1 MSGQHAVNRSARP
14 ALYLVMVMLLAL
26 VPVSSPGGAF
36 ALQEIPT
43 PNRVSAQMYDYQI
56 FVASPNSTAGGDGF
70 LTTDEPQSG
79 GQKDIVVSEQT
90 AQFKSPRMLTDLFVE
105 GYNGLVRIKMFHTVE
120 ASNPGVNATYTF
132 TLVNG
137 GSSWSDTV
145 RIEACERTLFN
156 SCPVLEASAEISVPA
171 DGFNIDEDEQLVL
184 EISADME
191 GCQDQN
197 PGNGLPSTDCTATI
211 FFNDIEGTSDHT
223 KLEFKSN
230 ALSESLLIVQRD
242 GAELIDG
249 SQLEWYPNDSPDNRI
264 MQFRFQVESSF
275 GRFDINSVRLSLV
288 DPSGIMKVDQALS
301 GSLEGVDDTNW
312 AISGIYDWE
321 YSRGSMT
328 PGEYFVSLEVTD
340 IQGNTIVIEH
350 EDLVMKQ
357 FGVSL
362 LHGEGVER
370 SVEYIAPSQIT
381 VIPLQLQHRGSSGQ
395 LDIDLQVITNFN
407 SNWNVSFDAPGGYIL
422 NEGGAIVNP
431 ILTIESPQ
439 DLRNAPPQLV
449 IRAVG
454 KAIVDGSPEIVAT
467 ETLYLDLEKVDTYAS
482 PFTSIWNENRTQQF
496 DNSSRHDSF
505 DTSTPRFVED
515 GEFTVFIMEIWNNG
529 FDEDEFRI
537 DILERS
543 KAIIQIVDNDTGVVI
558 VEDLNDGTYHTDSI
572 NRHMT
577 EVLQIRVKPSGD
589 RDDSDQGLIRF
600 EVASEGNS
608 SKVSEVEFTIQRTF
622 GVRAE
627 PVFDCDSVPL
637 GTVNQTS
644 CSDGMSMRIRVTNSI
659 SDSSTSTNWRLIN
672 PADLQRNIDSD
683 ETYSQWEFKIVDN
696 SGDSIPYL
704 TLAPQQSG
712 EVTLEIDPPDQVE
725 MDSHILYLR
734 IIEADVEDDPAYFDM
749 QFIVEIGPGNV
760 QLEIVQ
766 VSADAP
772 INAGEERDL
781 VFRVKNLGNQ
791 PQFVYVDVDCSSS
804 STVCT
809 GWDSDIRGTG
819 NLLTIEAYGQEDFTV
834 EISSPSNARS
844 GERVEFTVVAEP
856 QTLAG
861 QGSVD
866 DEQISSANLVVTM
879 TVEIPDI
886 ITALMNEI
894 VNPSPTMLLV
904 FIVALVTIVLGV
916 QNRRNRRRL
925 ANLAYE
931 EMEDEGDED
940 DDQEVDEF
948 DFELPA
954 ALGSEEDSSG
964 DEFEIEF
971 DDDDIELLE

>member
-1 MSGQHAVNRSARP
+1 
-14 ALYLVMVMLLAL
+14 MVMLLAL

-79 GQKDIVVSEQT
+79 GQRDIVVSEQT

-132 TLVNG
+132 TLVSG

-145 RIEACERTLFN
+145 RIEACERTLL
-156 SCPVLEASAEISVPA
+156 SGCPVLEASAEISVPA
-171 DGFNIDEDEQLVL
+171 DGFDIDEDEQLVL

-301 GSLEGVDDTNW
+301 DSLEGVDDTNW

-340 IQGNTIVIEH
+340 IQGHTIVIEH

-362 LHGEGVER
+362 LHGDGVER

-454 KAIVDGSPEIVAT
+454 EAIVDGSPEIVAT

-608 SKVSEVEFTIQRTF
+608 SKISEVEFTIQRTF

>member
-1 MSGQHAVNRSARP
+1 
-14 ALYLVMVMLLAL
+14 MLLSLA
-26 VPVSSPGGAF
+26 PMSYHGDTS
-36 ALQEIPT
+36 ALQEVPS
-43 PNRVSAQMYDYQI
+43 PNHVSTQMYDYQI
-56 FVASPNSTAGGDGF
+56 YVAQPNSTAGGDGF
-70 LTTDEPQSG
+70 LTTQEPSSG
-79 GQKDIVVSEQT
+79 GQKDIVVSEET

-105 GYNGLVRIKMFHTVE
+105 GYSGKVRIKMFHTVE

-137 GSSWSDTV
+137 GDAWSDTV
-145 RIEACERTLFN
+145 RIEACERTLF
-156 SCPVLEASAEISVPA
+156 SGCPVLEASAEIGIPA

-184 EISADME
+184 EINAEME

-197 PGNGLPSTDCTATI
+197 PGNGLPSSDCSATI

-230 ALSESLLIVQRD
+230 ALSESLLMVQRD
-242 GAELIDG
+242 GAELVDG
-249 SQLEWYPNDSPDNRI
+249 AQLDWYPNDSPENRL
-264 MQFRFQVESSF
+264 MQFRFQVESAF

-288 DPSGIMKVDQALS
+288 DPSGIMKVDQPLS
-301 GSLEGVDDTNW
+301 DSLDGVDDTFW
-312 AISGIYDWE
+312 AISGIFDWE

-328 PGEYFVSLEVTD
+328 PGEYLASLEVTD
-340 IQGNTIVIEH
+340 IQGHTIVVEH
-350 EDLVMKQ
+350 EDLIMKQ

-362 LHGEGVER
+362 LHGDDADR

-395 LDIDLQVITNFN
+395 LDVDLQVITNFN
-407 SNWNVSFDAPGGYIL
+407 SNWNVSFDAPGGYLL
-422 NEGGAIVNP
+422 NEGGAIINP

-454 KAIVDGSPEIVAT
+454 EAIVDGSPEIVAT
-467 ETLYLDLEKVDTYAS
+467 ETLYLDLEKVDTYA
-482 PFTSIWNENRTQQF
+482 PPLTSIWNENRTQQY
-496 DNSSRHDSF
+496 DNSSRPDSF
-505 DTSTPRFVED
+505 DTSVPRFVED

-558 VEDLNDGTYHTDSI
+558 VEDLGDGTYHTDSI

-589 RDDSDQGLIRF
+589 RDDPDQGMVRF

-637 GTVNQTS
+637 GTVNQTT
-644 CSDGMSMRIRVTNSI
+644 CSDGMSMRVRVTNSV
-659 SDSSTSTNWRLIN
+659 SDSTTSTNWRLIN
-672 PADLQRNIDSD
+672 PADLQRNIDAD
-683 ETYSQWEFKIVDN
+683 ESYSQWEFKIVDN

-712 EVTLEIDPPDQVE
+712 EVILEIDPPDQVK
-725 MDSHILYLR
+725 MDSHVLYLR

-772 INAGEERDL
+772 INAGEERDI

-804 STVCT
+804 SIACT

-834 EISSPSNARS
+834 EISSPPNARS

-866 DEQISSANLVVTM
+866 DEQMSSANLVVTM

-894 VNPSPTMLLV
+894 LNPSPTMLLV
-904 FIVALVTIVLGV
+904 FIVALITIVLGV

-925 ANLAYE
+925 ANLAY
-931 EMEDEGDED
+931 DENMVDEED
-940 DDQEVDEF
+940 DGEGELDEDEF
-948 DFELPA
+948 DFDLPD
-954 ALGSEEDSSG
+954 ALGSEDDFSE

>member
-1 MSGQHAVNRSARP
+1 MVNRSARP
-14 ALYLVMVMLLAL
+14 ALYLVIVMLFAL
-26 VPVSSPGGAF
+26 VPISSPGDIST
-36 ALQEIPT
+36 LQETQPSYS
-43 PNRVSAQMYDYQI
+43 VSSQMYDYQI
-56 FVASPNSTAGGDGF
+56 YVASPNSTAGGDGF
-70 LTTDEPQSG
+70 LTTREPTSG
-79 GQKDIVVSEQT
+79 GQKSIVVSEET
-90 AQFKSPRMLTDLFVE
+90 AQFKSPRLLTDLYIE
-105 GYNGLVRIKMFHTVE
+105 GYTSQVRINFWHTVE
-120 ASNPGVNATYTF
+120 SSGPGVNATYTF
-132 TLVNG
+132 TLRYGNDVVG
-137 GSSWSDTV
+137 TV
-145 RIEACERTLFN
+145 SERLPACESTLFQPC
-156 SCPVLEASAEISVPA
+156 SEIEDSTEIDVNN
-171 DGFNIDEDEQLVL
+171 GFTIPEDEQLIL
-184 EISADME
+184 EITADLE
-191 GCQDQN
+191 GCQQN
-197 PGNGLPSTDCTATI
+197 PGGGLPSTTCSATV
-211 FFNDIEGTSDHT
+211 FFNEIDGRTDYT
-223 KLEFKSN
+223 KIEFKSN
-230 ALSESLLIVQRD
+230 ALSQSLLMVQRD
-242 GAELIDG
+242 GAELVDG
-249 SQLEWYPNDSPDNRI
+249 NQLDWYPNDSPENRV
-264 MQFRFQVESSF
+264 MQFRFQVESAF

-288 DPSGIMKVDQALS
+288 DPSGIMKVDQS
-301 GSLEGVDDTNW
+301 ITGSLDGVVDTSW

-321 YSRGSMT
+321 YSRGSMA
-328 PGEYFVSLEVTD
+328 PGEYLPSLEVTD
-340 IQGNTIVIEH
+340 IQGHTIVIEH

-357 FGVSL
+357 FGVSIQ
-362 LHGEGVER
+362 HGDDADR
-370 SVEYIAPSQIT
+370 KVEYIAPSQIT

-395 LDIDLQVITNFN
+395 LDVDLQVITNFN
-407 SNWNVSFDAPGGYIL
+407 SNWNVSFDAPGGYLL

-454 KAIVDGSPEIVAT
+454 EAILDGSPEIVAT
-467 ETLYLDLEKVDTYAS
+467 ETLYFDLEKVDTYAS
-482 PFTSIWNENRTQQF
+482 PLTSIWNENRTQQY
-496 DNSSRHDSF
+496 DNSSRPDSF
-505 DTSTPRFVED
+505 DTSVPRFVEN

-529 FDEDEFRI
+529 FDDDEFRI

-558 VEDLNDGTYHTDSI
+558 VEDIGDGTYHTDSI
-572 NRHMT
+572 SRHMT

-589 RDDSDQGLIRF
+589 RDDPDQGLVRF

-622 GVRAE
+622 GVQAE

-637 GTVNQTS
+637 GTVNQTT
-644 CSDGMSMRIRVTNSI
+644 CTDGMSMRIRVTNSI
-659 SDSSTSTNWRLIN
+659 SDSSTSTNWRFIN
-672 PADLQRNIDSD
+672 PSDLQRNIDAD
-683 ETYSQWEFKIVDN
+683 ESYSQWEFKILDN
-696 SGDSIPYL
+696 SGDSVPYL

-712 EVTLEIDPPDQVE
+712 EVTLEIDPTDQVE

-749 QFIVEIGPGNV
+749 QFIVEIGPGDV

-772 INAGEERDL
+772 INAGEERDI

-809 GWDSDIRGTG
+809 GWDSDIRGSG
-819 NLLTIEAYGQEDFTV
+819 NLLTIDAYGQKDFTV
-834 EISSPSNARS
+834 EITSPSNARS

-866 DEQISSANLVVTM
+866 EEQMSSANLVITM

-904 FIVALVTIVLGV
+904 FIVALVTIILGV

-925 ANLAYE
+925 ANLSYE
-931 EMEDEGDED
+931 EMDEEDKDED
-940 DDQEVDEF
+940 DEDELDF
-948 DFELPA
+948 DLPD
-954 ALGSEEDSSG
+954 ALGSEDDSEEG
-964 DEFEIEF
+964 EFEIEF

>member
-1 MSGQHAVNRSARP
+1 MSYHGDTSV
-14 ALYLVMVMLLAL
+14 
-26 VPVSSPGGAF
+26 
-36 ALQEIPT
+36 LQEAPS
-43 PNRVSAQMYDYQI
+43 PNHVSTQMYDYQI
-56 FVASPNSTAGGDGF
+56 YVAQPNSTAGGDGF
-70 LTTDEPQSG
+70 LTTQEPSSG
-79 GQKDIVVSEQT
+79 GQKNIVVSEET

-105 GYNGLVRIKMFHTVE
+105 GYSGKVRIKMFHTVE

-137 GSSWSDTV
+137 GDAWSDTV
-145 RIEACERTLFN
+145 RIEACERTLF
-156 SCPVLEASAEISVPA
+156 SGCPVLEASAEIGIPA
-171 DGFNIDEDEQLVL
+171 DGFTIDEDEQLVL
-184 EISADME
+184 EINADME

-197 PGNGLPSTDCTATI
+197 PGNGLPSSDCSATI

-230 ALSESLLIVQRD
+230 ALSESLLMVQRD
-242 GAELIDG
+242 GAELVDG
-249 SQLEWYPNDSPDNRI
+249 AQLDWYPNDSPENRL
-264 MQFRFQVESSF
+264 MQFRFQVESAF

-288 DPSGIMKVDQALS
+288 DPSGIMKVDQPLS
-301 GSLEGVDDTNW
+301 DSLDGVDDTFW
-312 AISGIYDWE
+312 AISGIFDWE

-328 PGEYFVSLEVTD
+328 PGEYLASLEVTD
-340 IQGNTIVIEH
+340 IQGHTIVVEH

-362 LHGEGVER
+362 LHGDDADR

-395 LDIDLQVITNFN
+395 LDVDLQVITNFN
-407 SNWNVSFDAPGGYIL
+407 SNWNVSFDAPGGYLL
-422 NEGGAIVNP
+422 NEGGAIINP

-454 KAIVDGSPEIVAT
+454 EAIVDGSPEIVAT
-467 ETLYLDLEKVDTYAS
+467 ETLYLDLEKVDTYA
-482 PFTSIWNENRTQQF
+482 PPLTSIWNENRTQQY
-496 DNSSRHDSF
+496 DNSSRPDSF
-505 DTSTPRFVED
+505 DTSVPRFVED

-543 KAIIQIVDNDTGVVI
+543 KSIIQIVDNDTGVVI
-558 VEDLNDGTYHTDSI
+558 VEDLGDGTYHTDSI

-589 RDDSDQGLIRF
+589 RDDSDQGLVRF

-637 GTVNQTS
+637 GTVNQTT
-644 CSDGMSMRIRVTNSI
+644 CSDGMSMRVRVTNSV
-659 SDSSTSTNWRLIN
+659 SDSTTSTNWRLVN

-683 ETYSQWEFKIVDN
+683 ESYSQWEFKIVDN

-712 EVTLEIDPPDQVE
+712 EVILEIDPPDQVK
-725 MDSHILYLR
+725 MDSHVLYLR

-772 INAGEERDL
+772 INAGEERDI

-804 STVCT
+804 SIACT

-834 EISSPSNARS
+834 EISSPPNARS

-866 DEQISSANLVVTM
+866 DEQMSSANLVVTM

-894 VNPSPTMLLV
+894 LNPSPTMLLV
-904 FIVALVTIVLGV
+904 FIVALITIVLGV

-925 ANLAYE
+925 ANLAY
-931 EMEDEGDED
+931 DENTVNEED
-940 DDQEVDEF
+940 DDEGELDEDEF
-948 DFELPA
+948 DFDLPD
-954 ALGSEEDSSG
+954 ALGSEDDFSE

>member
-1 MSGQHAVNRSARP
+1 
-14 ALYLVMVMLLAL
+14 MVMLLAL

-90 AQFKSPRMLTDLFVE
+90 AQFKSPRMLTNLFVE

-137 GSSWSDTV
+137 GSSWSDAV

-301 GSLEGVDDTNW
+301 DSLEGVDDTNW

-340 IQGNTIVIEH
+340 IQGHTIVIEH

-454 KAIVDGSPEIVAT
+454 EAIVDGSPEIVAT

-608 SKVSEVEFTIQRTF
+608 SKISEVEFTIQRTF

>member
-1 MSGQHAVNRSARP
+1 
-14 ALYLVMVMLLAL
+14 MVMLLAL

-90 AQFKSPRMLTDLFVE
+90 AQFKSPRMLTNLFVE

-145 RIEACERTLFN
+145 RIEACERSFL
-156 SCPVLEASAEISVPA
+156 SGCPVLEASAEISVPA

-191 GCQDQN
+191 GCQDQS

-301 GSLEGVDDTNW
+301 DSLEGVDDTNW

-340 IQGNTIVIEH
+340 IQGHTIVIEH

-407 SNWNVSFDAPGGYIL
+407 SNWNVSFDAPGGYLL

-454 KAIVDGSPEIVAT
+454 EAIVDGSPEIVAT

>member
-1 MSGQHAVNRSARP
+1 MSYH
-14 ALYLVMVMLLAL
+14 
-26 VPVSSPGGAF
+26 GGTS
-36 ALQEIPT
+36 ALQEAPS
-43 PNRVSAQMYDYQI
+43 PNHVSTQMYDYQI
-56 FVASPNSTAGGDGF
+56 YVAQPNSTAGGDGF
-70 LTTDEPQSG
+70 LTTQEPSSG
-79 GQKDIVVSEQT
+79 GQKNIVVSEET

-105 GYNGLVRIKMFHTVE
+105 GYSGKVRIKMFHTVE

-137 GSSWSDTV
+137 GDAWSDTV
-145 RIEACERTLFN
+145 RIEACERTLF
-156 SCPVLEASAEISVPA
+156 SGCPVLEASAEIGIPA

-184 EISADME
+184 EINADME

-197 PGNGLPSTDCTATI
+197 PGNGLPSSDCSATI

-230 ALSESLLIVQRD
+230 ALSESLLMVQRD
-242 GAELIDG
+242 GAELVDG
-249 SQLEWYPNDSPDNRI
+249 AQLDWYPNDSPENRL
-264 MQFRFQVESSF
+264 MQFRFQVESAF

-288 DPSGIMKVDQALS
+288 DPSGIMKVDQPLS
-301 GSLEGVDDTNW
+301 DSLDGVDDTFW
-312 AISGIYDWE
+312 AISGIFDWE

-328 PGEYFVSLEVTD
+328 PGEYLASLEVTD
-340 IQGNTIVIEH
+340 IQGHTIVVEH

-362 LHGEGVER
+362 LHGDDADR

-395 LDIDLQVITNFN
+395 LDVDLQVITNFN
-407 SNWNVSFDAPGGYIL
+407 SNWNVSFDAPGGYLL
-422 NEGGAIVNP
+422 NEGGAIINP

-439 DLRNAPPQLV
+439 DLRTAPAQLV

-454 KAIVDGSPEIVAT
+454 EAIVDGSPEIVAT
-467 ETLYLDLEKVDTYAS
+467 ETLYLDLEKVDTYA
-482 PFTSIWNENRTQQF
+482 PPLTSIWNENRTQQY
-496 DNSSRHDSF
+496 DNSSRPDSF
-505 DTSTPRFVED
+505 DTSVPRFVED

-558 VEDLNDGTYHTDSI
+558 VEDLGDGTYHTDSI

-589 RDDSDQGLIRF
+589 RDDSDQGLVRF

-637 GTVNQTS
+637 GTVNQTT
-644 CSDGMSMRIRVTNSI
+644 CSDGMSMRVRVTNSV
-659 SDSSTSTNWRLIN
+659 SDSTTSTNWRLVN
-672 PADLQRNIDSD
+672 PADLQRNIDAD
-683 ETYSQWEFKIVDN
+683 ESYSQWEFKIVDN

-712 EVTLEIDPPDQVE
+712 EVILEIDPPDQVK
-725 MDSHILYLR
+725 MDSHVLYLR

-772 INAGEERDL
+772 INAGEERDI

-804 STVCT
+804 SIACT

-834 EISSPSNARS
+834 EISSPPNARS

-866 DEQISSANLVVTM
+866 DEQMSSANLVVTM

-894 VNPSPTMLLV
+894 LNPSPTMLLV
-904 FIVALVTIVLGV
+904 FIVALITIVLGV

-925 ANLAYE
+925 ANLAY
-931 EMEDEGDED
+931 DESMVDEED
-940 DDQEVDEF
+940 DDEGELDEDEF
-948 DFELPA
+948 DFDLPD
-954 ALGSEEDSSG
+954 ALGSEDDFSE